1 LEALRL
7 ALLRCFFVF
16 LGREDDGLMLGAVAG
31 GAAAGAGALG
41 AAGTLMMITG

>member
-7 ALLRCFFVF
+7 ALLRCFFVL
-16 LGREDDGLMLGAVAG
+16 LGRDDDGLVLGAEAG

-41 AAGTLMMITG
+41 AAGTLMMMIG